1 MRCGFFLFSIYIV
14 LFTLNMPVKRKSQK
28 KHPVKKHTVK
38 KHTVKQH
45 TVKKHHD
52 KKRVSKSKKA
62 QKGGKLNA
70 FFKLMLEARKKEL
83 SEFKYNGNTYKQ
95 FTAKTGLKMYKKA

>member
-1 MRCGFFLFSIYIV
+1 
-14 LFTLNMPVKRKSQK
+14 MPVKRKSQK

-38 KHTVKQH
+38 KHH
-45 TVKKHHD
+45 A

-70 FFKLMLEARKKEL
+70 FFKLMLDAKKKDL

>member
-14 LFTLNMPVKRKSQK
+14 LFILNMPVKRKSQK

-38 KHTVKQH
+38 KHH
-45 TVKKHHD
+45 A

-70 FFKLMLEARKKEL
+70 FFKLMLDAKKKDL

>member
-1 MRCGFFLFSIYIV
+1 
-14 LFTLNMPVKRKSQK
+14 MPVKRKSQK

-38 KHTVKQH
+38 KHH
-45 TVKKHHD
+45 AKKL
-52 KKRVSKSKKA
+52 VSKSKKA

-70 FFKLMLEARKKEL
+70 FFKLMLDARKEDL

>member
-1 MRCGFFLFSIYIV
+1 
-14 LFTLNMPVKRKSQK
+14 MPVKKRKSQK
-28 KHPVKKHTVK
+28 RDNRGRKTQLKKKTTQTGGKNTKPQLK
-38 KHTVKQH
+38 K
-45 TVKKHHD
+45 KKN
-52 KKRVSKSKKA
+52 

-70 FFKLMLEARKKEL
+70 FFKLMLDAKKKDL

>member
-1 MRCGFFLFSIYIV
+1 
-14 LFTLNMPVKRKSQK
+14 MPVKKRKSQK
-28 KHPVKKHTVK
+28 NGCSNKLQLKKK
-38 KHTVKQH
+38 KTPNQ
-45 TVKKHHD
+45 TGG
-52 KKRVSKSKKA
+52 KRVSSKKTTLKKK

-70 FFKLMLEARKKEL
+70 FFKLMLAAKKKDL

>member
-14 LFTLNMPVKRKSQK
+14 YSIILNMPGKRKSQK
-28 KHPVKKHTVK
+28 KHH
-38 KHTVKQH
+38 
-45 TVKKHHD
+45 VKKHHGKKRVS

-62 QKGGKLNA
+62 QKGGKINA
-70 FFKLMLEARKKEL
+70 FFKLMLDARKKDL

>member
-1 MRCGFFLFSIYIV
+1 MS
-14 LFTLNMPVKRKSQK
+14 VKRKSQK
-28 KHPVKKHTVK
+28 KHPVKKH
-38 KHTVKQH
+38 HA
-45 TVKKHHD
+45 
-52 KKRVSKSKKA
+52 KKRVSKSKK

-70 FFKLMLEARKKEL
+70 FFKLMLDARKKDL

>member
-1 MRCGFFLFSIYIV
+1 
-14 LFTLNMPVKRKSQK
+14 MPGKRKSQK
-28 KHPVKKHTVK
+28 KHPVKKHHGK
-38 KHTVKQH
+38 KRVS
-45 TVKKHHD
+45 

-62 QKGGKLNA
+62 QKGGKINA
-70 FFKLMLEARKKEL
+70 FFKLMLDAKKKDL

>member
-1 MRCGFFLFSIYIV
+1 
-14 LFTLNMPVKRKSQK
+14 MPKNL
-28 KHPVKKHTVK
+28 
-38 KHTVKQH
+38 
-45 TVKKHHD
+45 
-52 KKRVSKSKKA
+52 KKRVSKKNPKNPKKRVSAKSKKGT

-70 FFKLMLEARKKEL
+70 FFKLMLDAKKKDL

>member
-1 MRCGFFLFSIYIV
+1 
-14 LFTLNMPVKRKSQK
+14 MPGKRKSQK
-28 KHPVKKHTVK
+28 KHPVKKHPG
-38 KHTVKQH
+38 
-45 TVKKHHD
+45 
-52 KKRVSKSKKA
+52 KKRVSKSKSKKA

-70 FFKLMLEARKKEL
+70 FFKLMLAAKKKDL

>member
-1 MRCGFFLFSIYIV
+1 
-14 LFTLNMPVKRKSQK
+14 MPVKRKSQK
-28 KHPVKKHTVK
+28 KHPSVKKHTVK
-38 KHTVKQH
+38 KHH
-45 TVKKHHD
+45 A

-70 FFKLMLEARKKEL
+70 FFKLMLDARKKDL

-95 FTAKTGLKMYKKA
+95 MTAKTGLKLYKKA